1 MEKTQGMQLLH
12 AFVDIRLQ
20 MGRIFANKNLAD
32 IYRSMAGLNPEM
44 PKNTNN
50 NPSSINSEDLC

>member
-32 IYRSMAGLNPEM
+32 IYRGMAGWNSEM
-44 PKNTNN
+44 P
-50 NPSSINSEDLC
+50 EEF